1 MWFVQMN
8 PSIGCWVC
16 FIICMMVNSSF
27 LRCQAATIIL
37 GAITLPSVSACLTAL
52 IWYKWP
58 LAVLSLVCAASVS
71 PQLEVYDD
79 SGKTWR
85 ENCPSHN
92 KKSESMKRGFDVITS
107 SDVIILTKGKEEKL
121 IEGTKG
127 VWDKSCNTPQTRV
140 KKTHTNIQID
150 LHR

>member
-1 MWFVQMN
+1 MWRFVQMN
-8 PSIGCWVC
+8 PSVGCWVC

-27 LRCQAATIIL
+27 LCCQAAKISL
-37 GAITLPSVSACLTAL
+37 GAITPPSVSARLTAL

-85 ENCPSHN
+85 EIVEVQTESLSRAKGASMLFPAVM
-92 KKSESMKRGFDVITS
+92 SEFLLLLVSPPLICNSRTHRK
-107 SDVIILTKGKEEKL
+107 LTHIHRLTCLVNSGEKAYF
-121 IEGTKG
+121 
-127 VWDKSCNTPQTRV
+127 
-140 KKTHTNIQID
+140 
-150 LHR
+150 